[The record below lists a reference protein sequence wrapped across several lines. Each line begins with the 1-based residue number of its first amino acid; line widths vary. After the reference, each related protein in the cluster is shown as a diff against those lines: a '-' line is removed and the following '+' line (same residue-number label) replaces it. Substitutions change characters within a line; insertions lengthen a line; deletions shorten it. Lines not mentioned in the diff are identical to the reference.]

1 MFSLLHFAID
11 DMYEMKWLI
20 RRNFV
25 CGSSEGGGEEL
36 TGRWK
41 GGKKGKENDQ
51 RI

>member
-20 RRNFV
+20 RRT
-25 CGSSEGGGEEL
+25 SEGEEEEL

-41 GGKKGKENDQ
+41 GEKKGKENDQ
-51 RI
+51 EI